1 MAARTGR
8 SSFVST
14 NGIGNRIMTITS
26 LHRNTVALSLVR
38 RLLSVNVA
46 VIASV
51 ATVATVLCTFD
62 AVNDRCQ
69 FDFK

>member
-1 MAARTGR
+1 
-8 SSFVST
+8 
-14 NGIGNRIMTITS
+14 MTITS

-69 FDFK
+69 LDFK